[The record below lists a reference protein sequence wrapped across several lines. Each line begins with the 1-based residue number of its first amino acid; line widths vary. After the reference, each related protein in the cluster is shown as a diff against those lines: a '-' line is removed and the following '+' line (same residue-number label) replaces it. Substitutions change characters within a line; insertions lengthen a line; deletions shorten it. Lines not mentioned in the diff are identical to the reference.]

1 MLKTLGAVS
10 AAIALAGA
18 AQVANA
24 SVIVLDFE
32 GVGDE
37 VSVGEFYNGGTDGAG
52 NSGTNYGVSFSNT
65 SLGLID
71 SDAGGTG
78 NFANE
83 PSPSTVLFFL
93 SGGAATMNFAAGF
106 ETGFSFFYSSSA
118 TLGGTI
124 SVYDGLDA
132 TGALLASL
140 TLSPN
145 GGNCSG
151 DPSGF
156 PFCEWTNIGVGF
168 AGTAR
173 SVDFGGTANQIA
185 FDNITLGSTTAGGGG
200 NAVPEPGTWA
210 MMLLG
215 FGAIGFT
222 LRRRTRRDRR
232 LQVA

>member
-1 MLKTLGAVS
+1 MLKTLGAAS
-10 AAIALAGA
+10 AAVTLACAPQA
-18 AQVANA
+18 AAG

-32 GVGDE
+32 GVGNQ

-52 NSGTNYGVSFSNT
+52 NSGTNYGISFSPT
-65 SLGLID
+65 SLGIID
-71 SDAGGTG
+71 ADAGGGG

-93 SGGAATMNFAAGF
+93 SGGAATMNYAAGF

-118 TLGGTI
+118 SLGGTI
-124 SVYDGLDA
+124 NVYEGLNA

-140 TLSPN
+140 TLTPN
-145 GGNCSG
+145 GGTCSG
-151 DPSGF
+151 DPNGF
-156 PFCEWTNIGVGF
+156 PFCTWTNIGVGF
-168 AGTAR
+168 SGVAR

-222 LRRRTRRDRR
+222 LRRRTQGAR
-232 LQVA
+232 LAQAA